1 MCGIAGIFNTNVI
14 NPQDIQTARDSLIPR
29 GPDVQS
35 HVTWDKNGNK
45 GSANPVTALI
55 HTRLSIRDL
64 DPRANQPMSDS
75 SGQVWICYNGE
86 VYGWEEDKRRLEDEG
101 YIFNSSSDTEYILN
115 AYLKYGKEFLNKLRG
130 MFAFCIL
137 DFRINK
143 AILARDRMGQK
154 PLYYSVDSE
163 GFVFGSTFRSVWT
176 LTKDN
181 QKKLNPHAIDAYL
194 AHRYIPA
201 PQTLCNHIFKL
212 ENGHFLEWDIKLKT
226 LDKGIFWDPTESSK
240 ADWKKVLPESI
251 NLRTASDRPVGV
263 FLSGGVDSTA
273 IASVLSQH
281 GHKDITAF
289 TASFGDSRFDESH
302 TAKKTAEELGLP
314 LKEIKIPTDISLQ
327 LFDQIVDDIDEP
339 FADPSSFPTWL
350 LCRETAKHVTVVLG
364 GDGGDELFAGYK
376 RYKKHLKSAWKGDL
390 KLPGSPFSNAD
401 SKYGK
406 IFSEMKMSW
415 GEAYSLR
422 FSGFSPS
429 QRQAL
434 IPELKNRKATYW
446 RSGQFQTPEEKRPL
460 HKLLANDYANYL
472 PEYILKKGD
481 LCSMAHGLELR
492 CPFMDHNLFA
502 SLQTM
507 PETERFSTPAKQALA
522 LVSSQ
527 VDHVLQLK
535 KKGFNPPLTH
545 WLRESWKDRY
555 SGLGT
560 RLSQKTEGLI
570 HAEGANSL
578 ISNYLSGKENLAERV
593 LQLLILDRVLEN
605 YF

>member
-1 MCGIAGIFNTNVI
+1 MCGIAGIFNTEVI
-14 NPQDIQTARDSLIPR
+14 NHQAILAAQNCLIAR

-35 HVTWDKNGNK
+35 YVTWDGNGNRV
-45 GSANPVTALI
+45 SDNPVTALI

-64 DPRANQPMSDS
+64 NARANQPMSDA

-86 VYGWEEDKRRLEDEG
+86 VYGWEEDKSQLESEG
-101 YIFNSSSDTEYILN
+101 YAFYSNSDTEYILN
-115 AYLKYGKEFLNKLRG
+115 AYLRYGKDFLKKLRG

-137 DFRINK
+137 DLRINK
-143 AILARDRMGQK
+143 AFLARDRMGQK
-154 PLYYSVDSE
+154 PLYYSMYDE
-163 GFVFGSTFRSVWT
+163 NFVFGSTFRSVWT
-176 LTKDN
+176 LIEDS
-181 QKKLNPHAIDAYL
+181 QKKLNPCAIDAYL

-201 PQTLCNHIFKL
+201 PQTLCKNVFKL
-212 ENGHFLEWDIKLKT
+212 ENGHFLEWDLGSKT
-226 LDKGIFWDPTESSK
+226 LNKGSYWNPYESSTG
-240 ADWKKVLPESI
+240 DWKEIFPESV

-273 IASVLSQH
+273 IASILSQH

-302 TAKKTAEELGLP
+302 TAKKTANELGLP
-314 LKEIKIPTDISLQ
+314 IREIKIPADISLKM
-327 LFDQIVDDIDEP
+327 FDKIVDDIDEP

-376 RYKKHLKSAWKGDL
+376 RYKKHLKSAWKGNL
-390 KLPGSPFSNAD
+390 KLPGSPFSNTD
-401 SKYGK
+401 NKYGK

-415 GEAYSLR
+415 EDAYSLR

-434 IPELKNRKATYW
+434 IPNLEGRKNTYW
-446 RSGQFQTPEEKRPL
+446 RSGQLQIQEDKKPL
-460 HKLLANDYANYL
+460 GKLLNNDYANYL

-502 SLQTM
+502 SLQNM
-507 PETERFSTPAKQALA
+507 PEEQRFSTPAKQALA
-522 LVSSQ
+522 QISPQ
-527 VDHVLQLK
+527 VDHVFHLK

-545 WLRESWKDRY
+545 WLKDSWKARY
-555 SGLGT
+555 PGLGT
-560 RLSQKTEGLI
+560 RLSSKTKGLI
-570 HAEGANSL
+570 CADGADKL
-578 ISNYLSGKENLAERV
+578 ISSYLDGRESLAERV
-593 LQLLILDRVLEN
+593 LQLLILDRVLET